1 MITKK
6 TFTKTMEQLRTLDKK
21 MDAVDSAMKELEPD
35 FCGFYITS
43 IFDITLNVLQEAM
56 GDTEEWISYCVY
68 DKNWLQ
74 NFKLGDVAIM
84 RDDIEEC
91 VLFHNVDLSTWDKVY
106 DFLAGEVNGGHID
119 ESEK

>member
-1 MITKK
+1 MNKES
-6 TFTKTMEQLRTLDKK
+6 FVKTMKRLMDLDKK

-68 DKNWLQ
+68 DENWLQ
-74 NFKLGDVAIM
+74 DFKIGDVTIM
-84 RDDIEEC
+84 HDNIEE
-91 VLFHNVDLSTWDKVY
+91 NVDLSTWDKVY
-106 DFLAGEVNGGHID
+106 DFLAGE
-119 ESEK
+119 EK

>member
-74 NFKLGDVAIM
+74 DFKLGDVAIM

-106 DFLAGEVNGGHID
+106 DFLAGEVNGRHID

>member
-68 DKNWLQ
+68 DENWLQ
-74 NFKLGDVAIM
+74 DFKIGDVIIM
-84 RDDIEEC
+84 RDGIEE
-91 VLFHNVDLSTWDKVY
+91 NVDLFTWDKVY
-106 DFLAGEVNGGHID
+106 DFLA
-119 ESEK
+119 SEEK

>member
-74 NFKLGDVAIM
+74 DFKLGDVAIM